1 MYMYMYKQLRLHLY
15 MSDRLAR
22 QLVNLHNQTDYHYR
36 YCDCFANGEFC
47 RDSCNCQN
55 CKNSLQYEEER
66 ARAVKVS
73 LQSTHAHTHTHRTSH
88 GLIRKGCLKPKSMH
102 GKCTYMYM

>member
-1 MYMYMYKQLRLHLY
+1 MVNVCTCI
-15 MSDRLAR
+15 
-22 QLVNLHNQTDYHYR
+22 LVCNTCTCILVCNTCTCQTDWLDNLSIYIIKQIIHYR

-73 LQSTHAHTHTHRTSH
+73 LQSTHAHTHTHTQD
-88 GLIRKGCLKPKSMH
+88 
-102 GKCTYMYM
+102 